1 LGDEKI
7 EIVDVFCLLSSCHRH
22 LFCLFVASSNICR
35 NGPKTKGLK
44 TVEFKR
50 YGLETDE
57 P

>member
-7 EIVDVFCLLSSCHRH
+7 EIVDVFCLLSSCQRH